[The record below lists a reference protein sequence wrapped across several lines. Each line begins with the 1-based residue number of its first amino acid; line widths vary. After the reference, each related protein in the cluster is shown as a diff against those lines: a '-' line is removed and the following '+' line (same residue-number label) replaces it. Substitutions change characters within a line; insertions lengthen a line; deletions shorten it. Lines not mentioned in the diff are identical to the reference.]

1 MVKLKTLRKAE
12 DIGAYESVL
21 PSNTPFAEKSE
32 LKRKSDLLKLLGK
45 YPSSENKKF
54 TIHSKNSP

>member
-1 MVKLKTLRKAE
+1 VVKLKTLRKAE
-12 DIGAYESVL
+12 DIGAYQSVL

-45 YPSSENKKF
+45 YPSSE
-54 TIHSKNSP
+54 